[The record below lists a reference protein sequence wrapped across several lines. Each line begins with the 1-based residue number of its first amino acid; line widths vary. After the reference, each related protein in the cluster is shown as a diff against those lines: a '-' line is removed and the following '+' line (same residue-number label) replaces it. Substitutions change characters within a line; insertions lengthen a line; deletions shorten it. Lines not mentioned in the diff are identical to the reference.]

1 MTTRLPTRSRRTWIG
16 WAAAVGTLP
25 YLVLKLLWLG
35 GSSVGMVSPSA
46 VEGPVMAAGNAITV
60 VADVLLV
67 VVVVALT
74 HPWGYRLPAWMLLL
88 TGWAGTGL
96 LIPIALTILP
106 ATAVTAVAGGSI
118 GDGSMAGWVGPL
130 VYGSFAWQGGMLA
143 VAFVLHAR
151 SRWLESVRVPGLLS
165 LARPLAVGGAV
176 VTVGSAVVH
185 VSVGVTTPLPH
196 LPLAALG
203 LVGAAGVLAVTG
215 GRPSRAAIV
224 AGWVGSSAMC
234 CSGLYATLLA
244 VGVPGYPAAPG
255 SAGIAQLGGSV
266 GGLLLAVAGL
276 VALAPRGSGLI
287 TPGGSRGI
295 EVQPDRAGALRDGSA
310 ANTPR

>member
-1 MTTRLPTRSRRTWIG
+1 MATRTTRTTTRSRRTWLG

-35 GSSVGMVSPSA
+35 GSSVGMVKPSA
-46 VEGPVMAAGNAITV
+46 VEGSAVAAGNAITV

-74 HPWGYRLPAWMLLL
+74 HPRGGRLPAWTLLL

-96 LIPIALTILP
+96 LVPIALTILP
-106 ATAVTAVAGGSI
+106 TTVVTAVAGGSI

-130 VYGSFAWQGGMLA
+130 VYGSFAWQGGVLA
-143 VAFVLHAR
+143 VAFALHAR
-151 SRWLESVRVPGLLS
+151 SRWLEAVSVSGPLD
-165 LARPLAVGGAV
+165 LARPLAAGGAV
-176 VTVGSAVVH
+176 VAVGSAVVH
-185 VSVGVTTPLPH
+185 LLVGVTTPLPH

-203 LVGAAGVLAVTG
+203 LVGAAGVLALTS
-215 GRPSRAAIV
+215 GRPSRSAIV
-224 AGWVGSSAMC
+224 AGWVGSSAIC

-244 VGVPGYPAAPG
+244 VGVSGYPASPG
-255 SAGIAQLGGSV
+255 AAGIAQLGGSV

-276 VALAPRGSGLI
+276 AAL
-287 TPGGSRGI
+287 TP
-295 EVQPDRAGALRDGSA
+295 RDGGLM
-310 ANTPR
+310 TPAPQPVRDE